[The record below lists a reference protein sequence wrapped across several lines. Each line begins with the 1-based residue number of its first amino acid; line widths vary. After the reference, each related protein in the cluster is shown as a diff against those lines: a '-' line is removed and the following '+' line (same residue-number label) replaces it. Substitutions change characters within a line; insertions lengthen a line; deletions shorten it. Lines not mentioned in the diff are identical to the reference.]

1 MDNKAVTETRIGNVT
16 YIDGNEVIAFDTGPA
31 SAILDDFMLR
41 RTGEA
46 VDRDGR
52 TAAKGHADQKWIER
66 ALDRPLD
73 APTPA
78 PHGHDPADEVAQAR
92 RALELQIGDR
102 EAWDQAMAHA
112 GVDAATGFDQS
123 RKRYIA
129 IQHAM
134 QAATGRLRGSLR
146 DRLARGAPA
155 QARLAELDAVM
166 ELVAS
171 PREHRLLAAVP
182 GLLAER
188 HLHLNRRA
196 SAGRDAPDLLAQ
208 VTPAGDAWP
217 HVLRQ
222 DMQDL
227 LLAELDVRFMPIEG
241 LLAALRAH

>member
-1 MDNKAVTETRIGNVT
+1 MPGSLQAARFFLDIATRVPVAGPTFIRLLARIAAVDGQASGLAPSQRLGQWIDWTRAVTL
-16 YIDGNEVIAFDTGPA
+16 
-31 SAILDDFMLR
+31 S
-41 RTGEA
+41 
-46 VDRDGR
+46 
-52 TAAKGHADQKWIER
+52 R

-73 APTPA
+73 APPMA
-78 PHGHDPADEVAQAR
+78 PRGHDPADEVAQAR

-227 LLAELDVRFMPIEG
+227 LLAELDVRFMPIDG

>member
-1 MDNKAVTETRIGNVT
+1 MDIATRVPVAGPTFIRQLARIVEFDGQPSGLAPSQRLGQWIDWVRAVTL
-16 YIDGNEVIAFDTGPA
+16 
-31 SAILDDFMLR
+31 S
-41 RTGEA
+41 
-46 VDRDGR
+46 
-52 TAAKGHADQKWIER
+52 R

-73 APTPA
+73 TPPPSV
-78 PHGHDPADEVAQAR
+78 PHGDDAADEVAQLR